1 MVGSLGLRCGGS
13 VAHLPTAPARP
24 EPGGEVR
31 GAGDPAAPRHA
42 PYRTGHR
49 EGGVHLCKKKKIQ
62 GRGLV
67 Q

>member
-49 EGGVHLCKKKKIQ
+49 EGGGCTFAKKNKS
-62 GRGLV
+62 RGGG
-67 Q
+67 